1 MTRRL
6 FAAVTLAAACG
17 LLVAAPVPKGGKED
31 FGPVTDEQ
39 LNEAVD
45 RMKQIGIALHNY
57 HDVNGFLPNNFGV
70 AGQAGKPAAS
80 WRVHLL
86 PYLEEE
92 ALYKQYN
99 FDEAWDSEA
108 NKKLIELMPKIYA
121 PIRVK
126 TKEKGMT
133 FYRGF
138 DGADTTFESGK
149 KLRFGANFADGTS
162 NTIGV
167 VEAGEPVI
175 WTKPEDIKF
184 DPKKGLPE
192 LGGLFDGDF
201 HVVLMDGSVAKA
213 TGKQVNADQF
223 KLFITASD
231 GMAVNSTAAFG
242 RK

>member
-6 FAAVTLAAACG
+6 FAAAVLAAVG
-17 LLVAAPVPKGGKED
+17 SLLVAAPVPKGGKED

-39 LNEAVD
+39 LRESENNL
-45 RMKQIGIALHNY
+45 KQIGIALHNY
-57 HDVNGFLPNNFGV
+57 HDAYGFLPNNFGL

-99 FDEAWDSEA
+99 FDEAWDSET
-108 NKKLIELMPKIYA
+108 NKKLIEKMPKIYA

-126 TKEKGMT
+126 TKEKGLT

-138 DGADTTFESGK
+138 DGPDTTFEADK
-149 KLRFGANFADGTS
+149 KIRIRDFLDGTS

-167 VEAGEPVI
+167 FEAGEPVT

-184 DPKKGLPE
+184 DAKKGLPE

-213 TGKQVNADQF
+213 TGKKVNADQF
-223 KLFITASD
+223 KLMVTRSD
-231 GMAVNSTAAFG
+231 GQVVNSDAAFG

>member
-6 FAAVTLAAACG
+6 FAAVTLAAVGG
-17 LLVAAPVPKGGKED
+17 LLLAAPVPKGGKED

-39 LNEAVD
+39 LQEAVE

-57 HDVNGFLPNNFGV
+57 HDTYGFLPNNFGL

-99 FDEAWDSEA
+99 FDEAWDSES
-108 NKKLIELMPKIYA
+108 NKKLIDKLPKIYA

-126 TKEKGMT
+126 TKEKGLT

-138 DGADTTFESGK
+138 DGPDTAFEADKRLMLGRSFP
-149 KLRFGANFADGTS
+149 DGTS
-162 NTIGV
+162 NTLGV

-184 DPKKGLPE
+184 DVKKGLPE

-201 HVVLMDGSVAKA
+201 HVVIMDGSVQKA
-213 TGKQVNADQF
+213 IGKKVNADQF
-223 KLFITASD
+223 KLFITRSD
-231 GMAVNSTAAFG
+231 GMAVNHEAAFG
-242 RK
+242 HK

>member
-1 MTRRL
+1 MTHRL
-6 FAAVTLAAACG
+6 FAVVTLAAVVGG
-17 LLVAAPVPKGGKED
+17 LIAAPVPKGGKED

-39 LNEAVD
+39 LQESVNNL
-45 RMKQIGIALHNY
+45 KQIGIALHAY
-57 HDVNGFLPNNFGV
+57 HDAYGFLPNNTGV

-86 PYLEEE
+86 PFLEEE

-108 NKKLIELMPKIYA
+108 NKKLIEKLPKIYA

-126 TKEKGMT
+126 TKEKGLT

-138 DGADTTFESGK
+138 DGPDTAFEAGK
-149 KLRFGANFADGTS
+149 KLRMVGFADGLS
-162 NTIGV
+162 NTVGV
-167 VEAGEPVI
+167 VEAGEPVV

-184 DPKKGLPE
+184 DAKKGLPE
-192 LGGLFDGDF
+192 LGGLFNGDF

-213 TGKQVNADQF
+213 TGKKVNADQF
-223 KLFITASD
+223 KLMVTRSD
-231 GMAVNSTAAFG
+231 GMAVNPDAAFG
-242 RK
+242 KK

>member
-6 FAAVTLAAACG
+6 FAAVTLAAFGG
-17 LLVAAPVPKGGKED
+17 LLLAAPVPKDKKED

-39 LNEAVD
+39 LKEAVK
-45 RMKQIGIALHNY
+45 RMKLIGIGLHNY
-57 HDVNGFLPNNFGV
+57 HDAYGFLPNNFGS

-86 PYLEEE
+86 PFLEEDT
-92 ALYKQYN
+92 LYKQYN
-99 FDEAWDSEA
+99 FDEAWDSDG
-108 NKKLIELMPKIYA
+108 NKKLIDKMPKIYA

-126 TKEKGMT
+126 TKEKGLT

-149 KLRFGANFADGTS
+149 KLRIPAGFPDGTS
-162 NTIGV
+162 NTIAV
-167 VEAGEPVI
+167 VEAGEPVV

-201 HVVLMDGSVAKA
+201 HVVLMDGSYQKA
-213 TGKQVNADQF
+213 TGKKVNADEF
-223 KLFITASD
+223 KKYITRSD
-231 GMAVNSTAAFG
+231 GQVNNADAAFG
-242 RK
+242 KK